1 VLISDAPGPWEPSP
15 GVGLRAPHV
24 EELLAPRLDIVW
36 LEVHPDN
43 YMADH
48 RAFTRLK
55 RVREHYP
62 LSFHGVALSLGSDGE
77 LEGQHLSRLTGPFH
91 LMGGCFPN
99 STATRSVR
107 KGQQYL
113 RPTARPGAAKIQ
125 EIA

>member
-1 VLISDAPGPWEPSP
+1 MLISDAPGPWEPPP
-15 GVGLRAPHV
+15 GVVLRAPHV
-24 EELLAPRLDIVW
+24 EELLARRLDVVW

-99 STATRSVR
+99 STAARSVR
-107 KGQQYL
+107 KGEQY
-113 RPTARPGAAKIQ
+113 PPSNSAARRRKIQ